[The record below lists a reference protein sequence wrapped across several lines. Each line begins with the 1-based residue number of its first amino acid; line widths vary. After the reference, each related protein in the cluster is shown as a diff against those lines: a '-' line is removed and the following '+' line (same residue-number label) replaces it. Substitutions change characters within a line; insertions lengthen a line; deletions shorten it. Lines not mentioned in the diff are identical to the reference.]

1 MRVSPACAPGSLAI
15 VERVRSSVSWK
26 SSAVYDGAGL
36 APAELGGLFAPMIPR
51 TTIPVVTRDVR
62 VARVDRTMPVI
73 AIPRRVGF
81 RTASTESSRKIR
93 PRPRPMKGTQPKKN
107 ATRLPMNAMIAS
119 APLDCGTGG
128 GR

>member
-62 VARVDRTMPVI
+62 VARVDRT
-73 AIPRRVGF
+73 RSEEH
-81 RTASTESSRKIR
+81 TSELQSRGQLVCR
-93 PRPRPMKGTQPKKN
+93 LLLAKN
-107 ATRLPMNAMIAS
+107 NINCAAT
-119 APLDCGTGG
+119 D
-128 GR
+128 